1 MKAAV
6 LTPGFIP
13 VVILVIIGIMIKY
26 KKAYWLISGYNTMSA
41 EKKKNV
47 DIEGLGKFTANIC
60 FVIAGL
66 IFVAAILIF
75 IGKAP
80 ASLIV
85 FALIIPIAIYS
96 LIKAQQY
103 DGNSRDKNGRMKTGT
118 KVLIG
123 SIIGFLILVATG
135 VGILLHFSS
144 QPAEYTF
151 ENGILKISGMY
162 GQQVTV
168 YEITELEIKDSI
180 PEVLMKTNGSGLGT
194 MLKGYFRLEYIGE
207 AKLFVDVSKKPF
219 IYIKSNN
226 SKLII
231 LNCEENGK
239 TLELYNKLS
248 EEWHKSVGKYLPG
261 LQDDSDISGK
271 VEKNLS
277 VIMSSP
283 KASSNPGDYVKAHQA
298 EYENIL
304 KMGDAALDYML
315 SCFKE
320 NNAQGLKGH
329 IMMSLCKE
337 ILGDRNNIREGD
349 YQSPEEWYSK
359 LAPYSSA
366 KLSEFKYTG
375 TDNLEQLVYSAA
387 LKRYDKN
394 NDESTLTVVAPH
406 IFGTYEQKNELRIFA
421 TVYYSSFKLYGKTLS
436 EEGGGIVPAA
446 IIYSKDNDGK
456 YTFKEYI
463 EAQDGSYFQSS
474 IKKFCKPRNDIAD
487 SILKHY
493 GNYSDLFNIMKQN
506 IKTYLRDND
515 LAGISIKQSNG
526 AIIPVS

>member
-1 MKAAV
+1 METAV
-6 LTPGFIP
+6 LASGLIP

-47 DIEGLGKFTANIC
+47 DIERLGKFTANIC
-60 FVIAGL
+60 FIIAGL
-66 IFVAAILIF
+66 ISTAELLIF

-80 ASLIV
+80 ISMIAFV
-85 FALIIPIAIYS
+85 LIIPIIIYT
-96 LIKAQQY
+96 LIKAQKY
-103 DGNSRDKNGRMKTGT
+103 DGNTRDKNGKMKKGT
-118 KVLIG
+118 KALIG
-123 SIIGFLILVATG
+123 GIIGFLILIAIG

-144 QPAEYTF
+144 QPAVYTL

-162 GQQVTV
+162 GQEVLV
-168 YEITELEIKDSI
+168 YEIKELELKDFI
-180 PEVLMKTNGSGLGT
+180 PEVLMKTNGSALGT
-194 MLKGYFRLEYIGE
+194 MLKGYFKVKDIGE
-207 AKLFVDVSKKPF
+207 AKLFVDISKKPY
-219 IYIKSNN
+219 IYIKSSN

-231 LNCEENGK
+231 LNCEESEK
-239 TLELYNKLS
+239 TLELYDELS
-248 EEWHKSVGKYLPG
+248 KEWNKSVGKYLPG
-261 LQDDSDISGK
+261 QQDDSDISDK
-271 VEKNLS
+271 VEKNLTI
-277 VIMSSP
+277 IMSSP
-283 KASSNPGDYVKAHQA
+283 IESSNPRDYIKAHRT

-304 KMGDAALDYML
+304 KMGDAALEYML
-315 SCFKE
+315 FCFKA
-320 NNAQGLKGH
+320 NNAQGLKGQ
-329 IMMSLCKE
+329 IIMSLCKE
-337 ILGDRNNIREGD
+337 ILGDRNNVQEAN
-349 YQSPEEWYSK
+349 YLSPEEWYSK
-359 LAPYSSA
+359 LAPYTAA
-366 KLSEFKYTG
+366 KLPKFEYTG

-387 LKRYDKN
+387 LKRYGKN
-394 NDESTLTVVAPH
+394 NDESILTVVAPH

-456 YTFKEYI
+456 HIFKEYI

-493 GNYSDLFNIMKQN
+493 GNYSDLFDIMKQN
-506 IKTYLRDND
+506 IKTYLKEND